1 MKERYEELIDLIE
14 KANYEYYVM
23 DNPTSTD
30 AEWDSWMSELIKI
43 ETEHP
48 ELKRPDSPTE
58 RIGDKV
64 INDFQKVYHQTPLM
78 SLSNVFNESEVLDFD
93 KKIKKEFLNPTY
105 VAELKID
112 GLSVSLIYKNGIL
125 TSAATRG
132 DGYVGEDITHN
143 VKTIKTIPLRLKKA
157 VDLDVRGEIYMSKK
171 SFEKLNEERAK
182 KGELLFQNPR
192 NAAAGSVR
200 QLDSRIAKSR
210 ELDAFFYHDPNTI
223 CKTHYESLEE
233 IKSLGLIVNPHIK
246 ELKNIEEVLE
256 YIKDWTEKRN
266 TLPYEI
272 DGIVIKVNDIH
283 MEKELG
289 YTAKTPKW
297 ATAYKFPA
305 EEVETKLRDIICTVG
320 RTGQITPNAIFDPV
334 KVMGST
340 IKKATLHNYQY
351 IKDKDLKIG
360 DKIIIRKAGDVI
372 PEVVRSIPEKRD
384 GTEKEFIIPE
394 KCPICYHDLIS
405 SKSGIDLICPN
416 DLCPARNIESLIH
429 FASRNAM
436 NLEGLGERIIED
448 FYNMKIITDFP
459 DIYKLKNRRDELIEL
474 EGFGDKSIQ
483 NLLDAIENSKEN
495 SLERLL
501 FGLGIKGIGSKMAK
515 TLAKKYQTIDK
526 LMEASVNEQ
535 IDIPDIGPI
544 LIQNLKAYFSDPDY
558 LQIINELKD
567 IGLNMNYIGESIKE
581 NENFLNKKFVV
592 TGTLN
597 NYSRNEIQ
605 SLIELNG
612 GIWTTSVTKNTDVV
626 IVGENPGSKY
636 DKAVELNISIW
647 NEETLLEK
655 FTDFKL

>member
-592 TGTLN
+592 TGTLK

-626 IVGENPGSKY
+626 IVGETPGSKY

-655 FTDFKL
+655 IN